1 MLTLL
6 AAAEETQSTLPAPP
20 IAYGIVAMSVLV
32 FLLVV
37 TLAFRSI
44 SHRHR

>member
-1 MLTLL
+1 MHILL
-6 AAAEETQSTLPAPP
+6 AAAEETHNVLPAPP
-20 IAYGIVAMSVLV
+20 MAFGIVSMSVLV

-37 TLAFRSI
+37 TLAFRSV